1 MIEKTT
7 LSRINALFRGRQ
19 NIVVSNLLRERG
31 YDYKVAFGCSV
42 PDVKGVAQMILEGLD
57 TLDNQDNPFK
67 GLNQTE
73 LAEALWSQTDIRE
86 SMMAAPMLYPRGTMT
101 IETAERWAD
110 SVPTPEVADMVCMY
124 AYQFGIGQQLIERW
138 QSSEDKM
145 RAYCA
150 QSLIKRLS

>member
-7 LSRINALFRGRQ
+7 LSKINALFRGRQ

-31 YDYKVAFGCSV
+31 YAYKVAFGCSV
-42 PDVKGVAQMILEGLD
+42 PDIKGIVQMIKDGQVPLENLGNLED
-57 TLDNQDNPFK
+57 PDNQKN
-67 GLNQTE
+67 
-73 LAEALWSQTDIRE
+73 LAEALWAQADIRE

-101 IETAERWAD
+101 LEVAERWAD
-110 SVPTPEVADMVCMY
+110 GIPTPEVADMVCMY
-124 AYQFGIGQQLIERW
+124 AYQFGIGLQLIERW
-138 QSSEDKM
+138 QGSEDKM